1 MKRWLPG
8 GLIVLVV
15 LALTGCDSDSDQPA
29 QNVTRPV
36 TSTDLRVVQG
46 QTVYVPAYAAIY
58 TETDKTLQLTVTLA
72 IHNTDPQHAIVIR
85 SIRYYGTDGK
95 LVKDYLSAPVE
106 IGPYA
111 TAGYVVEKD
120 PQGSWGANFVVEWS
134 AAQEVYEPVIEAVMV
149 GTSFGHSISL
159 ISPGRVVS
167 EIAAAAE

>member
-1 MKRWLPG
+1 MQRWFLVIAIALIP
-8 GLIVLVV
+8 GLI
-15 LALTGCDSDSDQPA
+15 AGCDSGSDQPA

-36 TSTDLRVVQG
+36 TTTDLRVVQG
-46 QTVYVPAYAAIY
+46 QTVYVPAYAAIF

-72 IHNTDPQHAIVIR
+72 IHNTDPEHAVVIR
-85 SIRYYGTDGK
+85 SVRYYGTDGT

-120 PQGSWGANFVVEWS
+120 SQGGWGANFVVEWG
-134 AAQEVYEPVIEAVMV
+134 AAQDVYEPVIEAVMV

-167 EIAAAAE
+167 EILESD

>member
-1 MKRWLPG
+1 MKRWLLG
-8 GLIVLVV
+8 IVI
-15 LALTGCDSDSDQPA
+15 AMMLTGCDSGTKQPA

-46 QTVYVPAYAAIY
+46 QTVYVPAYAAVF

-72 IHNTDPQHAIVIR
+72 IHNTDPEHAIVIR
-85 SIRYYGTDGK
+85 SVRYYGTDGK

-106 IGPYA
+106 IGSYA

-120 PQGSWGANFVVEWS
+120 SQAGWGANFVVEWG
-134 AAQEVYEPVIEAVMV
+134 AAQDVYEPVIEAVMV

-167 EIAAAAE
+167 EISEAE